1 MRLKADWKNTLQR
14 LLLDGLG
21 GMGQEEVDAWMGEE
35 FDLAPMMKAAFESM
49 APYRDMLLREIYQ
62 ISPSE
67 LFDRWRLEHPEL
79 VFENTDRAIV
89 RLGSEL
95 HAIRSMVQST

>member
-1 MRLKADWKNTLQR
+1 MRLEADWKKALQR

-21 GMGQEEVDAWMGEE
+21 GMDQEEVDAWLGRE
-35 FDLAPMMKAAFESM
+35 FDIAPMMKVLFERM
-49 APYRDMLLREIYQ
+49 APYRDMVLREIYQ

-67 LFDRWRLEHPEL
+67 LFDRWRLEHPEIL
-79 VFENTDRAIV
+79 FEDTDKAIV

-95 HAIRSMVQST
+95 HAIRSMVQAI